1 MREADG
7 MRVAVLG
14 PVRAVTDDGKP
25 IPIPGTRLR
34 MLLGRLALA
43 AGERVSSDS
52 LIDGLWGPTPVDNA
66 VNALHAL
73 VYRLR
78 KLLGGGAATLA
89 SVGAGY
95 RLAVSARDVDAHRFE
110 ELAAR
115 GKRQLAAGAP
125 REAVP
130 LLGEALALWRGPAFA
145 DVLEAPYA
153 GSAGVRLE
161 ELRAAAL
168 EDRFEAELRLGRHAE
183 ILADLQATAAEHP
196 LRERLAALRMRALHA
211 VGRRSEALAVYEQVR
226 DTLAEQLGVDPSTD
240 VREAHLAVLRGH
252 VTPPAH
258 PPEPT
263 PGRLPARLTT
273 FVGRDGEL
281 AQLAGA
287 LTTSRLVTVVGP
299 GGVGKTRLALEAAER
314 HRTCRQGR
322 LWHVPLARATG
333 PDAVA
338 DAVLGALGTS
348 CGRPL
353 AGGPP
358 EPVDQVAE
366 LLGPGEAVLVL
377 DNCEHL
383 VGPVAEF
390 VRPLLELRPHLIILA
405 TSREPLEVMGE
416 ALCRLEPLD
425 LPPDGADPSTAA
437 ESGAVRL
444 FADRAAAV
452 RPGFDVDE
460 STAASVSEVVRR
472 LDGLPLALE
481 LAAARLRSMTLDQV
495 AERLDDRF
503 RLLSAGN
510 RAAQPRQR
518 TLHAVIEWSWDLLTE
533 RERALARRVSVFP
546 ARHGAAAVEAVCA
559 DERTLPAREVVYVLA
574 SLVDK
579 SIVRQ
584 DEDGYRMLE
593 TVRAYAAEALL
604 RAGEREVVRERFTHH
619 FAALADEHEP
629 LLRSER
635 QPDSLRVFAAEYDN
649 LVGALRTA
657 TDTADATT
665 ALRLLVPL
673 YWYWNTLSYEP
684 RAGTLVAR
692 VLALGDALPADAR
705 AALAA
710 LHLLT
715 GVEGRSADAERVR
728 TAIEDC
734 ARTGALARYPMVLLV
749 TLPVGHLLG
758 MGELIEPLLR
768 EVREGSD
775 QWAIGCTFMAEAFI
789 RLDRGDWH
797 GSALARTRALHAFER
812 TGDGLWTA
820 MALAGVAQAHSL
832 RGEHDR
838 AIAAYR
844 RGIALAPQSEVTYR
858 LALATELMR
867 GGDLVGA
874 REEIAAA
881 ERLVE
886 ATGRRLWRVEAL
898 ATQAIWLRRTGD
910 PLRSGGELERMAALT
925 RGTSLFGS
933 EIEVWASTMR
943 MANHL
948 AVGDAARARAML
960 PELVQAAFACRDI
973 APAAQHLAALLLLE
987 GDPAGAATAL
997 GMSRAI
1003 RGAYDE
1009 GDPELR
1015 ELATELARRLGPK
1028 EYAAAF
1034 GRGADMPRQ
1043 DALDHL
1049 TRHLPG

>member
-1 MREADG
+1 

-14 PVRAVTDDGKP
+14 PVRAVTEDGKP
-25 IPIPGTRLR
+25 IPIPGTRPR

-43 AGERVSSDS
+43 AGERVSSDA
-52 LIDGLWGPTPVDNA
+52 LIDGLWGPTPADNA

-78 KLLGGGAATLA
+78 KFLGGAATLA
-89 SVGAGY
+89 SEGAGY
-95 RLAVSARDVDAHRFE
+95 RLVVSARDVDAHRFE

-115 GKRQLAAGAP
+115 GRRLLTAGAP

-130 LLGEALALWRGPAFA
+130 LLGEALALWHGPAFA
-145 DVLEAPYA
+145 DVVEAPYV
-153 GSAGVRLE
+153 GSAGARLE
-161 ELRAAAL
+161 ELRAVAL

-183 ILADLQATAAEHP
+183 VLADLQATAAEHP

-211 VGRRSEALAVYEQVR
+211 VGRRSEALAVYERVR
-226 DTLAEQLGVDPSTD
+226 DTLAEQLGVDPSAD

-252 VTPPAH
+252 VTRPAH
-258 PPEPT
+258 PREPA

-273 FVGRDGEL
+273 FVGRDEEL
-281 AQLAGA
+281 AQLAGLLA
-287 LTTSRLVTVVGP
+287 TSRLVTVVGP
-299 GGVGKTRLALEAAER
+299 GGVGKTRLALEAAEL
-314 HRTCRQGR
+314 HRTSRQGR
-322 LWHVPLARATG
+322 LWHVPLAQVTG

-338 DAVLGALGTS
+338 DAVLGALGAS

-353 AGGPP
+353 GGGGGPAQ
-358 EPVDQVAE
+358 PVDQVDE
-366 LLGPGEAVLVL
+366 LLGAGEAVLVL

-390 VRPLLELRPHLIILA
+390 AHALLELRPHLIILA

-416 ALCRLEPLD
+416 TLCRLEPLD
-425 LPPDGADPSTAA
+425 LPPDGADPGTVAR
-437 ESGAVRL
+437 SGAVRL

-452 RPGFDVDE
+452 RPDFDVNE
-460 STAASVSEVVRR
+460 STAESVSEVVRR

-481 LAAARLRSMTLDQV
+481 LAAARLRSMSLDQV

-533 RERALARRVSVFP
+533 PERALARRMSVFP
-546 ARHGAAAVEAVCA
+546 ARYGAATVEAVCA

-604 RAGEREVVRERFTHH
+604 RAGEREVVRDRFTRH

-635 QPDSLRVFAAEYDN
+635 QPAALRMFAAEYDN
-649 LVGALRTA
+649 LLGALRTA
-657 TDTADATT
+657 TDNADATT
-665 ALRLLVPL
+665 AVRLLTPL

-705 AALAA
+705 AALTA

-715 GVEGRSADAERVR
+715 GAEGQSADAERVR
-728 TAIEDC
+728 AAIEDC

-758 MGELIEPLLR
+758 MGELIEPLMR
-768 EVREGSD
+768 EVREGPD

-797 GSALARTRALHAFER
+797 GSAIARTRAAHAFER

-832 RGEHDR
+832 RGEHDQ

-858 LALATELMR
+858 LALATEHMR

-874 REEIAAA
+874 REEIAVA
-881 ERLVE
+881 ERMVE
-886 ATGRRLWRVEAL
+886 TTGRLLWRVETM
-898 ATQAIWLRRTGD
+898 ATRAIFLRRSGH
-910 PLRSGGELERMAALT
+910 PLRSGRELERMAALT
-925 RGTSLFGS
+925 RGTSLFGP
-933 EIEVWASTMR
+933 EIEVWTATMR

-948 AVGDAARARAML
+948 AVGDAQRARAML
-960 PELVQAAFACRDI
+960 PDLVQAAFACRDT

-997 GMSRAI
+997 GMSQSI

-1034 GRGADMPRQ
+1034 GRGADMPRP

>member
-52 LIDGLWGPTPVDNA
+52 LIDGLWGPTPADNA
-66 VNALHAL
+66 VNALHEL

-78 KLLGGGAATLA
+78 KLLGDAATLA
-89 SVGAGY
+89 SMGAGY
-95 RLAVSARDVDAHRFE
+95 RLVVSARDVDAHRFE

-115 GKRQLAAGAP
+115 GRRQLTAGAP

-153 GSAGVRLE
+153 GSAGARLE

-183 ILADLQATAAEHP
+183 VLADLQATAAEHP

-226 DTLAEQLGVDPSTD
+226 DTLAEQLGVDPSAD
-240 VREAHLAVLRGH
+240 VREAHLAVLRGQ
-252 VTPPAH
+252 VTRAAH
-258 PPEPT
+258 PPEPA

-273 FVGRDGEL
+273 FVGREEEL
-281 AQLAGA
+281 ARLAGLLA
-287 LTTSRLVTVVGP
+287 TSRLVTVVGP
-299 GGVGKTRLALEAAER
+299 GGVGKTRLALEAAEL

-322 LWHVPLARATG
+322 LWHVPLAQATG
-333 PDAVA
+333 PGAVA
-338 DAVLGALGTS
+338 EAVLGALGTS
-348 CGRPL
+348 YGRPL
-353 AGGPP
+353 GSGPAQ
-358 EPVDQVAE
+358 PVDQVAE

-383 VGPVAEF
+383 VGPAAEF
-390 VRPLLELRPHLIILA
+390 AHSLLELRPHLIILA

-425 LPPDGADPSTAA
+425 LPPDGADPSTVAR
-437 ESGAVRL
+437 SGAVRL
-444 FADRAAAV
+444 FVDRAAAV
-452 RPGFDVDE
+452 RPAFGVDE
-460 STAASVSEVVRR
+460 STAESVSEVVRR

-481 LAAARLRSMTLDQV
+481 LAAARLRSMSLDQV

-503 RLLSAGN
+503 RFLSAGN

-518 TLHAVIEWSWDLLTE
+518 TLHAVIGWSWDLLTE
-533 RERALARRVSVFP
+533 PERALARRMSVFP
-546 ARHGAAAVEAVCA
+546 ARYGAATVEAVCA

-604 RAGEREVVRERFTHH
+604 RAGEREVVRDRFTQH

-635 QPDSLRVFAAEYDN
+635 QPASLRVFAAEYDN
-649 LVGALRTA
+649 LLGALRTA
-657 TDTADATT
+657 TDTADATA
-665 ALRLLVPL
+665 ALRLLTPL

-684 RAGTLVAR
+684 RAGTFVAR

-705 AALAA
+705 AALTA

-715 GVEGRSADAERVR
+715 GAEGQSADAERVR

-758 MGELIEPLLR
+758 MDELIEPLMR
-768 EVREGSD
+768 EVREGHD
-775 QWAIGCTFMAEAFI
+775 HWAIGCTFMAEAFI
-789 RLDRGDWH
+789 RLDRGDWR
-797 GSALARTRALHAFER
+797 GSAVARTRASHAFER

-832 RGEHDR
+832 RGEHDQ
-838 AIAAYR
+838 AVAAYR

-858 LALATELMR
+858 LALATEHMR

-881 ERLVE
+881 ERMVE
-886 ATGRRLWRVEAL
+886 ATGRRLWRVEVMV
-898 ATQAIWLRRTGD
+898 TRAIWLRRSGH
-910 PLRSGGELERMAALT
+910 PLGSGRELERMVALT
-925 RGTSLFGS
+925 RGTSLFGP
-933 EIEVWASTMR
+933 ETEVWTATMR

-948 AVGDAARARAML
+948 AVGDAERARAML
-960 PELVQAAFACRDI
+960 PDLVQAAFASRDI

-997 GMSRAI
+997 GMSQSI

-1015 ELATELARRLGPK
+1015 ELAADLARRLGPR
-1028 EYAAAF
+1028 EYATAF
-1034 GRGADMPRQ
+1034 GRGADTPRQ
-1043 DALDHL
+1043 DALAHL
-1049 TRHLPG
+1049 ARHLPG